1 MPLIKVELTQAA
13 YERLCQEAIRQ
24 RRPIP
29 WEAEV
34 RLMRSLRLPL
44 MPNEA
49 PKRRTRVTDAPAA
62 LLSAG
67 TGATVAGDG

>member
-13 YERLCQEAIRQ
+13 YERLCHEAIRQ

-34 RLMRSLRLPL
+34 RLMRSLGLPL
-44 MPNEA
+44 MPGEQ
-49 PKRRTRVTDAPAA
+49 PKRRSCAEDVPA
-62 LLSAG
+62 LLT
-67 TGATVAGDG
+67 TGAGQPDAS